1 MAKTMILQTFYS
13 TVFHHYQLDKTSRML
28 SSFISMMVPLKII
41 RSGGKEK
48 SSSDDNA
55 DNDPFP

>member
-1 MAKTMILQTFYS
+1 MILQTFYS